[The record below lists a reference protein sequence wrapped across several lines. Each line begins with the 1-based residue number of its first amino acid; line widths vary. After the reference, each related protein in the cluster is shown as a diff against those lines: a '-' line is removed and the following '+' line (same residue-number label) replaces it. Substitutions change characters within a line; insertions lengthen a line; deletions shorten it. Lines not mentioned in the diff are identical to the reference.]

1 MSAPSRP
8 TVGARSAWT
17 KRPVQLPGAPTP
29 VPGLWVACHPR
40 GGYAIVHE
48 GSGCLVGSGYS
59 DPEAALAA
67 VMECGPLA
75 DWAVSGDD
83 DRMELPLAVIERI
96 DAIVRR
102 WGGNGVVIKGK
113 GEAA

>member
-1 MSAPSRP
+1 VSG

-17 KRPVQLPGAPTP
+17 NRLVQLPGSRTP

-48 GSGCLVGSGYS
+48 ASGCVVGSDYS

-67 VMECGPLA
+67 AVECGPLA
-75 DWAVSGDD
+75 DWSAPCDD
-83 DRMELPLAVIERI
+83 GRMELPSAVVDQL
-96 DAIVRR
+96 DAIIRR
-102 WGGNGVVIKGK
+102 WGGSGITVHRRG
-113 GEAA
+113 